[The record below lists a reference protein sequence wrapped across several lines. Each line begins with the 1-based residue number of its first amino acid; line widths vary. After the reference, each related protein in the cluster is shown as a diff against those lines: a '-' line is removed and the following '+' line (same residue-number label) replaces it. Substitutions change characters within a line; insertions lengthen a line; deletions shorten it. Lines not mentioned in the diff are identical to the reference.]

1 MSKRYFFIL
10 ANLFSIPQILSR
22 SHSHLP
28 LRVWNAFL
36 IRRRMAMH
44 WISFAALLCKSSPQL
59 DWDFV
64 DCRRLFVRK
73 MPKPK
78 IELKHTLN
86 APARIVFSRVLMVS
100 LFELIFQ
107 IHHTYY
113 HLLSSGQSAFFL
125 QALALL
131 RAAIHH
137 ILRNVVSL
145 RWFKIECTTLRQKGF
160 YVGFAIFQ

>member
-1 MSKRYFFIL
+1 MLFFIL
-10 ANLFSIPQILSR
+10 ANLFAIPQILLR

-78 IELKHTLN
+78 IELKQTLN
-86 APARIVFSRVLMVS
+86 APVCLVFSRVLMVS

-113 HLLSSGQSAFFL
+113 HLLSSGQSAFF
-125 QALALL
+125 ASFSIAKS
-131 RAAIHH
+131 RGSSYTKKCRFSDMI
-137 ILRNVVSL
+137 
-145 RWFKIECTTLRQKGF
+145 
-160 YVGFAIFQ
+160 